1 MTDTK
6 HTPGPWFER
15 DGDDYVY
22 GANNRAVALPLAD
35 LGNFKELYANAHLI
49 SAAPDLLD
57 ALEICVN
64 FGRAYADATD
74 DKWLRQAVLN
84 DVAKAE
90 AAIAKAKGAAQ

>member
-6 HTPGPWFER
+6 HTQGPWHEK
-15 DGDDYVY
+15 DNDDYVH
-22 GANNRAVALPLAD
+22 GANHRAVALPLAD
-35 LGNFKELYANAHLI
+35 LGNFEELYANAHLI
-49 SAAPDLLD
+49 AAAPELLE

-64 FGRAYADATD
+64 FGRAQADATD

-90 AAIAKAKGAAQ
+90 AAIAKAKGIDQ